1 MRIANGDFLLG
12 DCFEQMTSLPDAS
25 VDMVLCD
32 LPYGTT
38 ACSWDSVIPFPELWQ
53 AYWRVCRARAVIVL
67 TSAQPFTSALVMS
80 QVANF
85 KYGIIWDKV
94 LPRGHLNA
102 KKQVLRVHE
111 DINVF
116 YKSSSTFNPQKT
128 DGHRRKV
135 AHTKYEK
142 GGDGSQVYGKE
153 VRDTHYDS
161 TERYPTSIVTV
172 SNADQ
177 HGKIHPTQKP
187 VALFE
192 YLIRTYTN
200 PGDLVLD
207 NTAGSGTTAI
217 AAERAGRRW
226 VCIEQDEGYYAKAV
240 ERVKL
245 ACHALL

>member
-1 MRIANGDFLLG
+1 M
-12 DCFEQMTSLPDAS
+12 
-25 VDMVLCD
+25 
-32 LPYGTT
+32 
-38 ACSWDSVIPFPELWQ
+38 
-53 AYWRVCRARAVIVL
+53 
-67 TSAQPFTSALVMS
+67 
-80 QVANF
+80 
-85 KYGIIWDKV
+85 
-94 LPRGHLNA
+94 
-102 KKQVLRVHE
+102 
-111 DINVF
+111 
-116 YKSSSTFNPQKT
+116 
-128 DGHRRKV
+128 
-135 AHTKYEK
+135 
-142 GGDGSQVYGKE
+142 YGKE

-177 HGKIHPTQKP
+177 HGKIHATQKP
-187 VALFE
+187 VGLGQ